1 MAENDLFMA
10 DTNVQ
15 SSIEKELR
23 GLIQNYEGKIIE
35 LNNIYKD
42 ISTSDS
48 WVDTNIKS
56 NFLSTLNNYILSFEN
71 LRDEMEKQVNELS
84 KNTNKVDS
92 IEARFS

>member
-10 DTNVQ
+10 NTNVQ

-35 LNNIYKD
+35 LKNIYKD

-71 LRDEMEKQVNELS
+71 LRDEMEKQVDELS

>member
-35 LNNIYKD
+35 LKNIYKD

-71 LRDEMEKQVNELS
+71 LRDEMEKQVDELS

>member
-35 LNNIYKD
+35 LKNIYKD

>member
-35 LNNIYKD
+35 LKNIYKD

-56 NFLSTLNNYILSFEN
+56 NSLNTLNNYILSFEN